1 MEYTIRELADLSG
14 VTTRTLRWYDQI
26 GLLKPG
32 RVAENGYRYYGP
44 AQVDRLQDILYY
56 RALGVELAQIKACL
70 DDPSFDRLA
79 ALRGHLN
86 ALEQEQARLEA
97 LIRSVR
103 KTISAQERKE
113 LMNDQEKFEAL
124 KQQIVTTHEERY
136 GREARQK
143 YGDPMVDAAQNA
155 VRNLTQEQ
163 YREWTGLGE
172 EIQRR
177 LEAAVRSQTLPDSLE
192 GREITQLHR
201 RWLTLSGNTYDP
213 AKHMGLA
220 QLYIRD
226 ERFTAY
232 YDRRV
237 PGCARFLCEAVCR
250 WAEQI

>member
-56 RALGVELAQIKACL
+56 RALGVE
-70 DDPSFDRLA
+70 
-79 ALRGHLN
+79 
-86 ALEQEQARLEA
+86 QARLDG
-97 LIRSVR
+97 LIRSVQ
-103 KTISAQERKE
+103 KTIFSLERKE

-124 KQQIVTTHEERY
+124 KQRAVAWHEETY
-136 GREARQK
+136 GREAREK
-143 YGDPMVDAAQNA
+143 YGDREVDAAQDT
-155 VRNLTQEQ
+155 VRGLTQEQ
-163 YREWTGLGE
+163 YREWTGLGD

-177 LEAAVRSQTLPDSLE
+177 LEAAVQCQTPPDSLE

-201 RWLTLSGNTYDP
+201 RWLTLTGNTYDP

-220 QLYIRD
+220 QLYIQD

-232 YDRRV
+232 YDRTV
-237 PGCARFLCEAVCR
+237 PGCARFLCDAVCR
-250 WAEQI
+250 WADQI